1 MPELG
6 PEQQFEV
13 DASLVD
19 PDGLVARATGATNGS
34 KRTSG
39 PGIAAVAA
47 WLPERV
53 VGNEELA
60 GPLGVDSNW
69 ISSRTGIHR
78 RRRVGA
84 EGLVDLAAGAG
95 AKALALAGVEPGD
108 LDLVLVATF
117 THDQLLPNAAP
128 QVAGRLGAGSAGAI
142 DIGAACTGFLSALSL
157 ATAQLESGRARA
169 ALVVGAEV
177 ISNVTDFTDRRTAG
191 LFGDGAGAAVLVPG
205 GPGQIGPIA
214 LRSDGSRAELIHADH
229 DDRLVRMDGR
239 ATFRAAVA
247 AMSDTTQQ
255 VVSDAGLA
263 LDEIDLFVYH
273 QANSRIISAV
283 GERLDLPRDR
293 VIDCLAEYGNT
304 SAASIPIAL
313 SEAAS
318 DGAASERLAGAALRL
333 RRRPDLGRRDHR
345 VGGGSV
351 TTVETKTASETRT
364 WLLQTARLR
373 PGHRRLPRDRRRH
386 GARPRRGW
394 LGGRD
399 QLQPRPRGRRGRR
412 LLDRG
417 GRRHRPGDRRRRRRR
432 RGRRRDARPGSPT
445 SSDPFWC
452 SSTTP
457 APPRTTSRCD
467 SATRTGPG
475 CSTST

>member
-39 PGIAAVAA
+39 PGIASIAA

-53 VGNEELA
+53 VENEELA
-60 GPLGVDSNW
+60 RPLGVDSTW

-117 THDQLLPNAAP
+117 TSDQLLPNAAP
-128 QVAGRLGAGSAGAI
+128 QVAKRLGAGSAGAI

-177 ISNVTDFTDRRTAG
+177 ISKVTDFTDRRTAG
-191 LFGDGAGAAVLVPG
+191 LFGDGAGAAVLVPA

-214 LRSDGSRAELIHADH
+214 LRSDGSQAELIQVDH
-229 DDRLVRMDGR
+229 DDRLVRMNGR

-263 LDEIDLFVYH
+263 LEEIDLFVYH

-318 DGAASERLAGAALRL
+318 AGLLQKGSRVLLSAFGAGLTWGAGIVEWEGAA
-333 RRRPDLGRRDHR
+333 
-345 VGGGSV
+345 
-351 TTVETKTASETRT
+351 
-364 WLLQTARLR
+364 
-373 PGHRRLPRDRRRH
+373 
-386 GARPRRGW
+386 
-394 LGGRD
+394 
-399 QLQPRPRGRRGRR
+399 
-412 LLDRG
+412 
-417 GRRHRPGDRRRRRRR
+417 
-432 RGRRRDARPGSPT
+432 
-445 SSDPFWC
+445 
-452 SSTTP
+452 
-457 APPRTTSRCD
+457 
-467 SATRTGPG
+467 
-475 CSTST
+475 